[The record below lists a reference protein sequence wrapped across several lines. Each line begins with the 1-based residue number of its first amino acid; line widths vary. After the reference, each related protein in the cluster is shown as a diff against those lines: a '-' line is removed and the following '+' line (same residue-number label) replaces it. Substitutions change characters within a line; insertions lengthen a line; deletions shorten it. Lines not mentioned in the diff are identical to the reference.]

1 VHLRNN
7 RILGN
12 RFGLFIV
19 STNSRT
25 SDSKV
30 LSQANIIHDNQAG
43 GFIIAG
49 FSPTGAPAGDS
60 TTGHRMWFNSQWDS
74 FLYNITPSGDS
85 DPLFLSLGGGLVA
98 FAAGRDSATAGLNS
112 DNQLSLQLL
121 HSTFLGNVG
130 VPGPLHLTLIGS
142 FSSPISTPK
151 TGSDNELSVLM
162 RHTIS
167 DGEPDSF
174 VLADSF
180 PEDPLGTNAIT
191 LIGSAVAFE
200 RTNLGWE
207 VPPEEF
213 FLSREK

>member
-1 VHLRNN
+1 LFNGFSEFRRMTGWTVHLRNN
-7 RILGN
+7 RILGT
-12 RFGLFIV
+12 GPDFIEHEL
-19 STNSRT
+19 TN
-25 SDSKV
+25 DSSPSGKHHPR
-30 LSQANIIHDNQAG
+30 QPAG

-49 FSPTGAPAGDS
+49 FSPTGAPAGES
-60 TTGHRMWFNSQWDS
+60 ANGHRMRFNSQWDS

-142 FSSPISTPK
+142 FSSPISTPE
-151 TGSDNELSVLM
+151 TGSDNALSVLM

-174 VLADSF
+174 VWPTASDT
-180 PEDPLGTNAIT
+180 PGTNAIT
-191 LIGSAVAFE
+191 PRF
-200 RTNLGWE
+200 
-207 VPPEEF
+207 
-213 FLSREK
+213 